1 MQEINL
7 RQLRVFVTLATQQ
20 NMGLAA
26 EQLYL
31 TRGAVSQALKALEQ
45 TLGTALFD
53 RQAQRLHLNSAGH
66 QLLPLAHEMLARQQQ
81 IQQLFQVDSQ
91 FSPLRLGASQTIGS
105 YLLPTL
111 LTAPL
116 RALLAPS
123 LVQQNSHAL
132 QQQLLHYQLDLAL
145 IESDSLLPGLQRIAW
160 RQDPMWLICPPDHP
174 LAGTTVPWS
183 ALNGQPFILREPFSG
198 SREQF
203 DLQLA
208 PHLTELQISFEM
220 NSLTAIVRAVSTG
233 AGLSLVSALA
243 CQDAVA
249 RGELALIELPQPI
262 LRQLWICYPPA
273 NQQLPALQQLLK
285 LLKPAG

>member
-31 TRGAVSQALKALEQ
+31 TRGAVSQALKALEE
-45 TLGTALFD
+45 TLGSALFD
-53 RQAQRLHLNSAGH
+53 RQAQRLHLNSAGY

-81 IQQLFQVDSQ
+81 IQQLFQTDSQ
-91 FSPLRLGASQTIGS
+91 FSPLRLGASQTIAN
-105 YLLPTL
+105 YLLPTFL
-111 LTAPL
+111 SGQL

-132 QQQLLHYQLDLAL
+132 QQQLLHYQLDVAL

-160 RQDPMWLICPPDHP
+160 RPDPMWLICPPDHP
-174 LAGTTVPWS
+174 LAGKTVQWQ

-208 PHLTELQISFEM
+208 PHLTELKISFEM
-220 NSLTAIVRAVSTG
+220 NSLTAIVRAVSSG

-243 CQDAVA
+243 CQDALA
-249 RGELALIELPQPI
+249 RGELALVQLPQPM

-285 LLKPAG
+285 LLNPAG